1 MFLLLLG
8 TLLLPQKASPQPTVS
23 LQVFYDD
30 LSPYGNWVNN
40 PDYGYVWI
48 PQVAQGFTPYNTNGH
63 WVYTDMGWTWA
74 SDYSWGWAPFH
85 YGRWYNDSY
94 YGWVW
99 VPDTEWGPGWV
110 SWRHSDAYYGW
121 APIGPGISIEIA
133 YSSGYSLPNN
143 QWTFVRNRDFGR
155 RNITNYYVNN
165 SNNVT
170 IINNTTIINNVQR
183 DTRRNV
189 RYNAGPDRKEVQ
201 TRSGTMVAQIPI
213 KDREKPGQNA
223 AKNELQL
230 YRPQVERNNSQ
241 GNKPVPTKVVALKE
255 VKPEAQRSKAGNPK
269 VFPEQNNQRNGQKV
283 PQAQSNQPVKPAL
296 QNQPKKAPQPLPS
309 RGNVPSKQAPT
320 KNQPQNNKPQAAPV
334 TPQRN
339 NQQTA
344 VQQAQQQ
351 QNNQKAQQQQVQQQR
366 NNQQVKQQ
374 QVQQQQNNQK
384 AQQQQVQ
391 QQRNNQQNKQQQ
403 VQQQQNNKQVQ
414 QQQVQQQRNNQQAQQ
429 QQVQQQRNNQQAK
442 QQQGQQQQINKQAR
456 QPQGQPNA
464 NDPSKR

>member
-1 MFLLLLG
+1 MKLVTRIGLFLVLLTG
-8 TLLLPQKASPQPTVS
+8 TLILPQYTSAQPTVS

-48 PQVAQGFTPYNTNGH
+48 PQVSQGFTPYNTNGH
-63 WVYTDMGWTWA
+63 WVYTDMGWTWV
-74 SDYSWGWAPFH
+74 SDYAWGWAPFH

-110 SWRHSDAYYGW
+110 SWRHSNDYYGW

-155 RNITNYYVNN
+155 RNITSYYVNN

-213 KDREKPGQNA
+213 KDRVKPGQNRS
-223 AKNELQL
+223 KNELQL
-230 YRPQVERNNSQ
+230 YRPQVERTNSQ
-241 GNKPVPTKVVALKE
+241 GNKPAPTKVIALKE
-255 VKPEAQRSKAGNPK
+255 VKPEAQRSKGNPT
-269 VFPEQNNQRNGQKV
+269 VFPKASNQRNGQKV
-283 PQAQSNQPVKPAL
+283 PESRGNLPAKTAP
-296 QNQPKKAPQPLPS
+296 QNQPKVVPQQ
-309 RGNVPSKQAPT
+309 VPTRQAPA
-320 KNQPQNNKPQAAPV
+320 KSQSQSKKPQAAPV
-334 TPQRN
+334 TPQQHNNQQVKAQQVQQQAQQQAQQQQRN
-339 NQQTA
+339 NQQVKA
-344 VQQAQQQ
+344 QQAQQQQAQQQ

-366 NNQQVKQQ
+366 NNQQATQQ
-374 QVQQQQNNQK
+374 QG
-384 AQQQQVQ
+384 
-391 QQRNNQQNKQQQ
+391 
-403 VQQQQNNKQVQ
+403 QQQQNNKQ
-414 QQQVQQQRNNQQAQQ
+414 
-429 QQVQQQRNNQQAK
+429 AK
-442 QQQGQQQQINKQAR
+442 QQQGQ
-456 QPQGQPNA
+456 PNA
-464 NDPSKR
+464 NNPSRR